1 MSRCLCGNIMSTQE
15 MCQKQENGEYE
26 TLCSA
31 CLSEVANIDEPE
43 EREYKFQD
51 LTGRLF
57 PDIEDESYD

>member
-1 MSRCLCGNIMSTQE
+1 MRCLCGNIMSTQE

-43 EREYKFQD
+43 EREYKFKT
-51 LTGRLF
+51 LLVGCSLRLKMRVMTR
-57 PDIEDESYD
+57 